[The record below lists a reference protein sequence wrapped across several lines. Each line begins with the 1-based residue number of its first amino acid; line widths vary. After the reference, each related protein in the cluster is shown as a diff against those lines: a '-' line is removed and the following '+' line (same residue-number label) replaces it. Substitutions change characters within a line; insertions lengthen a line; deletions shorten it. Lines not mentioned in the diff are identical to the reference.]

1 MTLSDRIEELE
12 TLGTYD
18 IDRALSMARAML
30 TEREREAL
38 FIEEQ
43 IDRLEGNKRRLA
55 EQEPH
60 IEALETPTAIND
72 NEEAA

>member
-1 MTLSDRIEELE
+1 MTTLSDRIEQLE
-12 TLGTYD
+12 KLGTYD

-30 TEREREAL
+30 TERESV

-60 IEALETPTAIND
+60 IQALETPDAIND